1 MKQQT
6 TAQQQGKRQH
16 AKRRQED
23 QMESA
28 ARTDH
33 GIGHAGGREKT
44 QKCDHSAR
52 RMGAL
57 AGTGELSFSYGKDA
71 GQYF

>member
-1 MKQQT
+1 
-6 TAQQQGKRQH
+6 
-16 AKRRQED
+16 
-23 QMESA
+23 MESA